1 MKTTATSKT
10 KSHHNPVPFRTY
22 TSFEAILESA
32 KSSERFYSRNIK
44 VTT

>member
-32 KSSERFYSRNIK
+32 KSSERFYS
-44 VTT
+44 TTQEISK